1 MTAQDAFAIV
11 FDEAWGENAP
21 KPPMTAQEAFA
32 IAFDALPSINDP
44 NAKLP
49 SSKPGKSGIKKNPA
63 AAPTAKGSGMG
74 IGSGMSP
81 KGEKTLAE
89 HAEECQAKSPETCPY
104 TRKLAKQIAAQK
116 GISMEDAMGEAT
128 SMHVAATQQV
138 KQLAGQQVQGMEGMQ
153 PLQAMPAP
161 EAQPLDPKSAE
172 QAVQQ
177 LEADPAK
184 IPEAQGE
191 LLPQPE
197 QVDTVLGPVTVQTT
211 VQKAGVETLSERAA
225 DGDEEAI
232 ASLGTVKEG
241 LSGEGGGTPAEG
253 EVEEEKTTVEE
264 TEPVDPRFEQ
274 LADKYVNAKT
284 DKERDAILGEVKEL
298 RKAIKQEKQGGGNWG
313 ENGNHQ
319 KIGWLDDRHTRVWE
333 PKSKPTVSPEEQRDS
348 GMGGQSFGE
357 KIDEVA
363 TQRAREEYLEAAP
376 AGTEVTLGWGRR
388 AVKNE
393 DGSWTLVV
401 PKRVNGYQR
410 PRDEY
415 DDGGSTTDIEKR
427 TSTRTSADIAKYS
440 NFKVDGKSIE
450 TLVPPVIE
458 RKRDWEPLRDQKK
471 VEKPHGEGSS
481 TGENPPPLP
490 GGGGGGPRKAAKKKD
505 YLDALDKM
513 HDARTAYDAV
523 FSEMRKDPGGVHDKY
538 REKIA
543 EATKALK
550 DAEKVVAAFEEPDV
564 DIVGEDGKPIDTG
577 DDRRRWAEQERAFQH
592 IDTAAGGENPPPPP
606 PPPPSGGNTPPET
619 PEENPE
625 ETPPEERPAPPP
637 PPSDDQFR
645 KDDKRYQ
652 VGDVTYRDVSNM
664 GLLHGML
671 SSFMAG
677 LRGEDIITGWDR
689 ISGTWDNIK
698 RSAAGE
704 QVRSGIAGAAFLGE
718 LDKMAAKDL
727 STEARSSLE
736 AVRAMFEDAATPQK
750 QMAAIKQYRQ
760 WKKDY
765 AEELGEEHKP
775 SDTFPPLPN
784 DYKGGKAPLNIL
796 RKPEGFTAD
805 KEFGEKVSKDLE
817 ERLSTIGLPVDGI
830 ESIEVG
836 PSATTV
842 QFKVSPA
849 FNITKAQSK
858 ATKDALKGATGT
870 DVTKVEYAKGKK
882 DVISVQITNPQM
894 RNVSFADVMH
904 SKEWQ
909 EFSQKAALPVPLGK
923 DASGKDL
930 HIDIAKQPHMIV
942 TGASGSG
949 KSVFLA
955 SAIAGLEMAKTPDE
969 ARVVVLDPKDEFKSQ
984 DGSPHLL
991 YPRAKETKDIASV
1004 VSNLRSLMEER
1015 ISKIGGTNTEF
1026 DPAKNE
1032 YQGDSEH
1039 NIKEY
1044 NAAHPDEKPMEYV
1057 MVVFDEVAKVMKDPE
1072 YGPQV
1077 IADISQIQALGRS
1090 VGIDCILA
1098 TQRNDV
1104 KSIPGEIQA
1113 NAPAHLA
1120 FKASNDDAK
1129 ASQEVKDLAG
1139 SGDFIM
1145 VDKEGKKTRG
1155 RACFISNEE
1164 ISAVPAYYRDHME
1177 GAPEGEVTAKPAE
1190 PETPPPE
1197 PPKEETPPAEP
1208 EEAPKKAKDMRIDFS
1223 SRESM
1228 LSSAKAIKDK
1238 EIAEADERYQ
1248 KSGDLDKYEKEVQE
1262 AEEKEGRV
1270 RALADRRYPD
1280 QALAD
1285 GDAEAEAE
1293 LPAPAEPEP
1302 EKPAEEP
1309 KEPEW
1314 ESPLA
1319 RANKPENRIAA
1330 AREDYENGVKT
1341 LDAEKRKKGM
1351 SEKDYYDRLEKLEAD
1366 YNKKVDQ
1373 IKSGKSI
1380 REILDE
1386 EDRTAK
1392 AEEERNEALR
1402 KSVVTSTKKGP
1413 VAGAVHMLQGGRG
1426 KIQNLKPMPA
1436 MQAAAAKKNLPDGFE
1451 IDSDDRGRPLVNG
1464 MGLSYARNP
1473 KNGSYGWIDRNGGF
1487 HMKVNTADP
1496 RYKGENSQEAK
1507 DLKAKIDRSH
1517 GARKAQ
1523 FEKQYRGVAFGLDEA
1538 PDGIN
1543 MEILA
1548 AAVQEAISG
1557 EADTPVEG

>member
-11 FDEAWGENAP
+11 FDEAWENDAP
-21 KPPMTAQEAFA
+21 TAPMTAQEAFA

-44 NAKLP
+44 NATLP
-49 SSKPGKSGIKKNPA
+49 SSKPGKSNIKKNPA
-63 AAPTAKGSGMG
+63 AAPTAKGSGIG

-138 KQLAGQQVQGMEGMQ
+138 KQLAGQQAQGMAGMQ
-153 PLQAMPAP
+153 PQQEIPSP
-161 EAQPLDPKSAE
+161 EAQPLDPKAAE

-211 VQKAGVETLSERAA
+211 VQKAGIETLSERAA
-225 DGDEEAI
+225 DGDEDAI
-232 ASLGTVKEG
+232 ATLGTVKEE
-241 LSGEGGGTPAEG
+241 LAGGGA
-253 EVEEEKTTVEE
+253 EE
-264 TEPVDPRFEQ
+264 TIEETTTTETVTPETAETVDPRFEK
-274 LADKYVNAKT
+274 LAEEYAEAET
-284 DKERDAILGEVKEL
+284 DEERDEIVEKAKKL
-298 RKAIKQEKQGGGNWG
+298 RKTVKKEKSSSTSETSSSGGEKKGLDRFVNEKDFDFDSLDFDNNYYCVHRTSGDGAKNILTSNKGFSHRGNMTGTAMIVSSKKQLLDILQSQKDAVASNSFANDVRGGDVAVIMKVPKDKVFSRRTIDEDITAAYGVDLPQENIVAAVAIDGLEDANKFKSTSSSETSG
-313 ENGNHQ
+313 E
-319 KIGWLDDRHTRVWE
+319 
-333 PKSKPTVSPEEQRDS
+333 SKGARDS
-348 GMGGQSFGE
+348 G
-357 KIDEVA
+357 
-363 TQRAREEYLEAAP
+363 
-376 AGTEVTLGWGRR
+376 GT
-388 AVKNE
+388 
-393 DGSWTLVV
+393 
-401 PKRVNGYQR
+401 
-410 PRDEY
+410 
-415 DDGGSTTDIEKR
+415 
-427 TSTRTSADIAKYS
+427 
-440 NFKVDGKSIE
+440 
-450 TLVPPVIE
+450 
-458 RKRDWEPLRDQKK
+458 
-471 VEKPHGEGSS
+471 
-481 TGENPPPLP
+481 
-490 GGGGGGPRKAAKKKD
+490 
-505 YLDALDKM
+505 
-513 HDARTAYDAV
+513 
-523 FSEMRKDPGGVHDKY
+523 
-538 REKIA
+538 
-543 EATKALK
+543 
-550 DAEKVVAAFEEPDV
+550 
-564 DIVGEDGKPIDTG
+564 
-577 DDRRRWAEQERAFQH
+577 
-592 IDTAAGGENPPPPP
+592 PP
-606 PPPPSGGNTPPET
+606 PPPPSDTTPPDDTPPPSDGEEPPSDTTPPDDTPPPSDGEEPPADTPPET
-619 PEENPE
+619 PEENSE
-625 ETPPEERPAPPP
+625 ETPPEERPVPPP

-645 KDDKRYQ
+645 KDDKRFQ

-677 LRGEDIITGWDR
+677 FRGEDIITGWDR
-689 ISGTWDNIK
+689 ISGTWDDIK

-718 LDKMAAKDL
+718 LDKMAAKSL
-727 STEARSSLE
+727 SPEAKSSLD
-736 AVRAMFEDAATPQK
+736 AVRKMFEDATSPQK

-765 AEELGEEHKP
+765 AAELGEEHKP
-775 SDTFPPLPN
+775 SDKFPPLPN
-784 DYKGGKAPLNIL
+784 DYKGGKAPLDIL
-796 RKPEGFTAD
+796 RKPEGFSAD

-817 ERLSTIGLPVDGI
+817 ERFSTIGLPVDGI
-830 ESIEVG
+830 ESIAVG

-904 SKEWQ
+904 SKGWQ

-955 SAIAGLEMAKTPDE
+955 SAIAGLEMAKTPAE

-1004 VSNLRSLMEER
+1004 VSNLRSLMDER

-1026 DPAKNE
+1026 DPTKNE

-1044 NAAHPDEKPMEYV
+1044 NAAHPDEKPMEHV

-1177 GAPEGEVTAKPAE
+1177 GAPEGEGTTEPAE
-1190 PETPPPE
+1190 PEEKPVEPEAPPPE
-1197 PPKEETPPAEP
+1197 PSKEAPPPAEP

-1270 RALADRRYPD
+1270 RALADRLYPD

-1293 LPAPAEPEP
+1293 LPTPAEPEP

-1330 AREDYENGVKT
+1330 AREDYENGVKA
-1341 LDAEKRKKGM
+1341 LDAEKRKKGI

-1366 YNKKVDQ
+1366 YNKKVAQ

-1426 KIQNLKPMPA
+1426 KIQNLKPMPS

-1487 HMKVNTADP
+1487 HMKVNTADS

>member
-11 FDEAWGENAP
+11 FDEAWEKDAP
-21 KPPMTAQEAFA
+21 TAPMTAQEAFA

-128 SMHVAATQQV
+128 SMHAAATQQV
-138 KQLAGQQVQGMEGMQ
+138 KQSAGQQAQGMEGMQ
-153 PLQAMPAP
+153 PQQQMPAP

-253 EVEEEKTTVEE
+253 EVEEEETTEVEE
-264 TEPVDPRFEQ
+264 REPIDPRFEK
-274 LADKYVNAKT
+274 LADEYVNAKT
-284 DKERDAILGEVKEL
+284 DDERNAILEKVKEL
-298 RKAIKQEKQGGGNWG
+298 RETIKQEN
-313 ENGNHQ
+313 
-319 KIGWLDDRHTRVWE
+319 DTA
-333 PKSKPTVSPEEQRDS
+333 KS
-348 GMGGQSFGE
+348 
-357 KIDEVA
+357 
-363 TQRAREEYLEAAP
+363 AAP
-376 AGTEVTLGWGRR
+376 ESGEAQKPESGAETE
-388 AVKNE
+388 
-393 DGSWTLVV
+393 
-401 PKRVNGYQR
+401 
-410 PRDEY
+410 
-415 DDGGSTTDIEKR
+415 
-427 TSTRTSADIAKYS
+427 
-440 NFKVDGKSIE
+440 E
-450 TLVPPVIE
+450 T
-458 RKRDWEPLRDQKK
+458 K
-471 VEKPHGEGSS
+471 GEGEGNS
-481 TGENPPPLP
+481 G
-490 GGGGGGPRKAAKKKD
+490 
-505 YLDALDKM
+505 
-513 HDARTAYDAV
+513 
-523 FSEMRKDPGGVHDKY
+523 
-538 REKIA
+538 
-543 EATKALK
+543 
-550 DAEKVVAAFEEPDV
+550 
-564 DIVGEDGKPIDTG
+564 DT
-577 DDRRRWAEQERAFQH
+577 
-592 IDTAAGGENPPPPP
+592 PP
-606 PPPPSGGNTPPET
+606 PPPPSDTTPPGDTPPPSDGEEPPVDTPPET
-619 PEENPE
+619 PEENSE
-625 ETPPEERPAPPP
+625 ETPPEERPTPPP

-645 KDDKRYQ
+645 KDDKRFQ

-677 LRGEDIITGWDR
+677 FRGEDIITGWDR
-689 ISGTWDNIK
+689 ISGTWDDIK

-736 AVRAMFEDAATPQK
+736 AVRAMFEDATTPQK

-775 SDTFPPLPN
+775 SGTFPPLPN
-784 DYKGGKAPLNIL
+784 DYKGGKAPLDIL

-817 ERLSTIGLPVDGI
+817 ERFSTIGLPVDGI

-904 SKEWQ
+904 SKDWQ

-955 SAIAGLEMAKTPDE
+955 SAIAGLEMAKTPAE

-1004 VSNLRSLMEER
+1004 VSNLRSLMDER

-1026 DPAKNE
+1026 DPTKNE

-1044 NAAHPDEKPMEYV
+1044 NAAHPDEKPMEHV

-1177 GAPEGEVTAKPAE
+1177 GAPEGEGTTEPAEPEEKPAE

-1285 GDAEAEAE
+1285 GDAEADAE
-1293 LPAPAEPEP
+1293 LPAPAEPES

-1330 AREDYENGVKT
+1330 AREDYENGVKA

-1366 YNKKVDQ
+1366 YNKKVAQ

-1386 EDRTAK
+1386 EDRAAK

-1413 VAGAVHMLQGGRG
+1413 VAGAMHMLQGGRG
-1426 KIQNLKPMPA
+1426 KIQNLKPMPSI
-1436 MQAAAAKKNLPDGFE
+1436 QAAAAKKNLPDGFE

-1487 HMKVNTADP
+1487 HMKVNTADS